1 MSDEPPLIGQLVP
14 LSVVKNAH
22 IAAVVAKTASLDEAA
37 KILEIDIATL
47 YRIRRRSGFMNSA
60 DAVNEARAMR
70 VLAALSTKMS
80 FPETVDSP

>member
-1 MSDEPPLIGQLVP
+1 MPSMSDEPPLIGQLVP

-47 YRIRRRSGFMNSA
+47 YRIRRRSGFLNGR
-60 DAVNEARAMR
+60 DAVEGVRALRR
-70 VLAALSTKMS
+70 VNTKTS
-80 FPETVDSP
+80 SPDLVS